1 MWLTFG
7 LPMYICID
15 STVEAIN
22 DGQLWLDLQRF
33 VGLYCLFIQPQ
44 ITPNSAWVA
53 TKSPVRHSVSR
64 SHAHLSLW
72 RWRLDRKATTS
83 SFTWCHS
90 WLLAILRAQ
99 EVAFFVSQWSWL
111 RRQSVN
117 KKLSQRNRATLFIIL
132 ATSLR
137 TKSHK
142 TSLNNYRSANALIVT
157 VVYTTHFHWVF

>member
-1 MWLTFG
+1 MRHYHKIQFWHFKDISNQTMWLTFG

-99 EVAFFVSQWSWL
+99 EVAFFCQPV
-111 RRQSVN
+111 
-117 KKLSQRNRATLFIIL
+117 KL
-132 ATSLR
+132 TS
-137 TKSHK
+137 K
-142 TSLNNYRSANALIVT
+142 TIGKQKAIAEKPRDAIYYFSNVVT
-157 VVYTTHFHWVF
+157 YEEPQNVAQ